1 MSNKVIC
8 YCSCLHE
15 FSPSTLL
22 QHCPWHTNIN
32 NKSGNKQNKSSC
44 PQTYI
49 LLGKEK
55 ANKQKISRS
64 CTKWWQVIWG
74 IRNNKVVEGDGTIMR
89 AHRWSAKVTSE
100 EWPKRKQGIEPHVCA
115 KRTQFKDLEAGE
127 NFVCLRK
134 SKSLFLFQEM
144 QTRVEGNE
152 VLQAMAGALDFTFD
166 EGE

>member
-1 MSNKVIC
+1 M
-8 YCSCLHE
+8 
-15 FSPSTLL
+15 
-22 QHCPWHTNIN
+22 
-32 NKSGNKQNKSSC
+32 
-44 PQTYI
+44 
-49 LLGKEK
+49 
-55 ANKQKISRS
+55 
-64 CTKWWQVIWG
+64 
-74 IRNNKVVEGDGTIMR
+74 
-89 AHRWSAKVTSE
+89 
-100 EWPKRKQGIEPHVCA
+100 CA